1 MNERLAEHPLQP
13 PAEVGPGPSVG
24 GMVATNTM
32 PDDRSRG
39 LSAALKRRFDRDGS
53 LGWSLATPDRVSR

>member
-13 PAEVGPGPSVG
+13 PAEVGSSPSAG
-24 GMVATNTM
+24 GMVAANTM

-39 LSAALKRRFDRDGS
+39 LSAARSGGS
-53 LGWSLATPDRVSR
+53 TRTAASVGRWPRLTG